1 MAVLIMQCATTLP
14 QRPQHPRD
22 RPRRRL
28 QNHRRHAI
36 QIEPTGV
43 QAAPLVTEIGTAN
56 VRSARNVRNVAEEVR
71 AVVGSAIEKARPV
84 V

>member
-1 MAVLIMQCATTLP
+1 MAVLIMRCATTLP
-14 QRPQHPRD
+14 QRPHDHPHHRF
-22 RPRRRL
+22 

-36 QIEPTGV
+36 QIEPTGAR
-43 QAAPLVTEIGTAN
+43 AAPLVTKIVTAN
-56 VRSARNVRNVAEEVR
+56 VRRAQNARNVVEEVR

>member
-28 QNHRRHAI
+28 QNHHRHAI
-36 QIEPTGV
+36 QTGPTGV
-43 QAAPLVTEIGTAN
+43 QAAPLVTAN